1 MDTQHCSAPA
11 FCGGVIHVVVPHT
24 REYVVVG
31 NHLAQHEHLSL
42 TAIGLA
48 VHIQSLPAGTRIGV
62 KILSERF
69 EEGAIRIAAALRALE
84 RYGYLERVRE
94 RRPDG
99 RLVTRTTFY
108 NQPGAVRLPDPEP
121 EPDPDPDP
129 GPAPALGP
137 GCGCDRAGEP
147 AAPAPTALPRPSERP
162 ARATSRTEP
171 VPLPQGPAAD
181 LLLGLRHEDPR
192 LLLSARDV
200 HRLAPAVDTWFA
212 RGATPDAVT
221 RTLTATLPDRLTHPA
236 GLLAHRLETLLPPP
250 LPATRPATPR
260 PEPFQDCDSCER
272 VFRAREPGTCPRCAA
287 DARQRAA

>member
-1 MDTQHCSAPA
+1 MDTQHFSAPA
-11 FCGGVIHVVVPHT
+11 FCGGVIHVIVPHT

-31 NHLAQHEHLSL
+31 NHLAQHEELSL

-84 RYGYLERVRE
+84 RCGYLTRVRE

-108 NQPGAVRLPDPEP
+108 NQPAAVRPPEP
-121 EPDPDPDP
+121 EPDPEPDP
-129 GPAPALGP
+129 GPGPAP

-147 AAPAPTALPRPSERP
+147 AAPAPVTLPHPSGRP
-162 ARATSRTEP
+162 ARAGTRPEP
-171 VPLPQGPAAD
+171 VPLPEGPAAD

-200 HRLAPAVDTWFA
+200 HRLAPAVDTWLA

-221 RTLTATLPDRLTHPA
+221 RTLTATLPDRLKHPA

-250 LPATRPATPR
+250 LPAARREVPR

-272 VFRAREPGTCPRCAA
+272 VFRAREPGTCPRCVA